1 MQQPRQSFEDESG
14 SEFVEW
20 TVVLAILVLA
30 TYAILQ
36 AIGGEF
42 SGLSSA
48 MLQVVRQALIR

>member
-1 MQQPRQSFEDESG
+1 MQHPRQFFEDESA

-42 SGLSSA
+42 TGFSTA
-48 MLQVVRQALIR
+48 MLQAVRQVLVK